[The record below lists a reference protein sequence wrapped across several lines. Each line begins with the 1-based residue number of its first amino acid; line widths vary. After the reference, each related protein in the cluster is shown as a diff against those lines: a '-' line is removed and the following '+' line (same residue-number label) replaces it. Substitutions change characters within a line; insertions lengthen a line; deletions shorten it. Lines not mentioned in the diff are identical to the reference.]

1 MAKITE
7 KYEAVLIFSLK
18 NGEDQIKALQAKF
31 TDLVSANGTLVEAVE
46 WGKRTLAYPIQFQ
59 KDGYYMLYKFDSVPS
74 FPAELERVAHITEGV
89 LRVMTVLRQ
98 ENTLPKPEVKPEA
111 KPEPAPEASA
121 PIETPAE

>member
-18 NGEDQIKALQAKF
+18 HGDDQVKALQKKF

-46 WGKRTLAYPIQFQ
+46 WGKRTLAYPIQFE

-98 ENTLPKPEVKPEA
+98 ENKFAKPEA
-111 KPEPAPEASA
+111 KPEPAAETPAA
-121 PIETPAE
+121 PAETPAE